1 MKRQAPKSNKSQQ
14 YCCVAVGSRDRSLSV
29 WMTALQRPLVVI
41 HDLFEDSI
49 LDLSWSSHGYI
60 LLACSV
66 DGTVVSLQFSANELG
81 TPLTEDDKNSL
92 YQRMYGKSANFD
104 MNAQASKEMIIEN
117 VELLDVTND
126 KPKPPVFPLI
136 AEQIQKPQSI
146 AITTSNTANN
156 VELQNGDCSSINA
169 PQTPTKPI
177 SKQIETR
184 TADGKRRITPMFIP
198 LCTDDPAPEF
208 SSSSRSTTNIVIET
222 VNSNSHQND
231 ASSANSKDTLVE
243 PMIVETQ
250 KEATNHFTTTD
261 NNDTRQLDTRLSKP
275 APISSQ
281 IVKES
286 NGNVMEQEKPQT
298 PAKSDQISYVT
309 KPLAQSGGKAV
320 PLKGSFIKSAGG
332 ELRVQVFIKFNILKV
347 F

>member
-104 MNAQASKEMIIEN
+104 MTAHASKEMIIEN
-117 VELLDVTND
+117 VELLNVTND

-136 AEQIQKPQSI
+136 AEQIQKSNFNSTS
-146 AITTSNTANN
+146 TTNST
-156 VELQNGDCSSINA
+156 SINNIDLHNGNSSSSKTPA
-169 PQTPTKPI
+169 TPTKPI

-198 LCTDDPAPEF
+198 LSIDDPAPEF
-208 SSSSRSTTNIVIET
+208 SSSSRSTTNIVVEKINLNASQPAEC
-222 VNSNSHQND
+222 VNNDKSDVSNM
-231 ASSANSKDTLVE
+231 TE
-243 PMIVETQ
+243 EIQ
-250 KEATNHFTTTD
+250 KESNPFMATTKID
-261 NNDTRQLDTRLSKP
+261 ARQIDTRLSKP
-275 APISSQ
+275 IPTTSQ
-281 IVKES
+281 IIKDS
-286 NGNVMEQEKPQT
+286 NDNAIQT
-298 PAKSDQISYVT
+298 QSQVQTQNQSSKSEQISYVT
-309 KPLAQSGGKAV
+309 KPLSQSGGKAV
-320 PLKGSFIKSAGG
+320 PIKGSYIKSAGG
-332 ELRVQVFIKFNILKV
+332 DLRVQVINIYL
-347 F
+347 